1 MKTVLD
7 NANVKFYTKCTIR
20 LKFVVE
26 SKKSIAIQGV
36 NLRELHTISPNIPHN

>member
-7 NANVKFYTKCTIR
+7 NTNVKFYTKCTIR

-26 SKKSIAIQGV
+26 SKKKYSYTGWKSKRVTYNFSQY
-36 NLRELHTISPNIPHN
+36 T